1 VVGELLHSIG
11 SHIDV
16 AGRILARAAELS
28 ATAIVLGPE
37 TRHSPLGGHV
47 AAEIA
52 RHARSHVIILQPAA
66 GPLGRPDGR
75 PIPTNPAQ
83 LWRTSRT

>member
-1 VVGELLHSIG
+1 MPSTPVLE
-11 SHIDV
+11 
-16 AGRILARAAELS
+16 RAAELA

-37 TRHSPLGGHV
+37 TRHGRLGDHL

-52 RHARSHVIILQPAA
+52 RDARSHVIILPPAA

-75 PIPTNPAQ
+75 PIPTSPAQ
-83 LWRTSRT
+83 LWRTSRA